1 MAARGT
7 MWAGAA
13 AAVAIAGLVWL
24 AYPAAPVAGRGP
36 ATAPRGG
43 QAPSAELDTRETHVA
58 SRSARFIEVAVT
70 ACKRRAGAGV
80 EVIAER
86 GGYTYT
92 ARAGADG
99 LARLDVEGAGDVT
112 VRARIG
118 AYRTAAWPVDGSSAA
133 IEACP
138 GARIHGV
145 VRDGHGVP
153 EAMRTVRLVDAAG
166 EIVDEVETDDDGAY
180 EVADGMLDGVSLV
193 VVSDGIDD
201 EATRGFR
208 ALSPRED
215 RELDLIV
222 GEVRTVVGWVLDM
235 NGDPQPGVVVTAT
248 AEAFESRWTAFTD
261 QGGGFVFEGV
271 PAASLQVT
279 ADGGELG
286 QAAARV
292 AESEAERR
300 EVSLVLEPTAH
311 ITVLAPE
318 VAGTVEIRCWDDR
331 FHGPDALTE
340 ASETAA
346 YLEPDFV
353 HDEDIVWGDDPD
365 GLGDTDGVESSFPEP
380 DHLMNVLEDALRAYD
395 STDPEGSLVHMI
407 QTMLAEIPEMQDGLT
422 QENGPFP
429 EDPAAQEAFLREM
442 VAEEMRNNPEQFE
455 MFGRMAAEIQSG
467 KSLMEASQTA
477 YGGWD
482 EKIEMDEEAFQ
493 ADPAE
498 AQAGTDNWDRAEV
511 YREPQALEAVAA
523 DDVGVEAWN
532 PDDESVLGAVGE
544 AGQEVSYDFEAIGEA
559 SEDQMGFVMGD
570 EGDGIQIGGIIDGM
584 GMAAPLPRRA
594 RAARG
599 PIGEQIAVRASFHYD
614 VVLITPEGDEIYVG
628 QVFVN
633 PGDDVIIPFGGDEVA
648 AITGRVVD
656 VRGEPVAGIEV
667 SAWTS
672 REGEVMASSAA
683 DGSFRLEA
691 KPGEPTPAMFS
702 FIDPAGRYEATSRRN
717 VTLVSGGGRDLGTV
731 VVRAAEEEP
740 PGQMYEP
747 YGGIGG
753 LVSLDELGVRLDD
766 VEQESPLAL
775 SGVESGDTIVTIDD
789 VPAAELP
796 MNELLLRLRGEAG
809 TTVNLRVRTAAGELY
824 DVGVLRDT
832 IQPRSAWEP
841 VNVDP
846 EGPYID
852 FQFQ

>member
-24 AYPAAPVAGRGP
+24 AYPAAPVAGRSP
-36 ATAPRGG
+36 ATAQRGG
-43 QAPSAELDTRETHVA
+43 QAPSAELDTRVAHVA

-99 LARLDVEGAGDVT
+99 LARVDVEGAGDVT

-118 AYRTAAWPVDGSSAA
+118 AYRTASWPVDGSSAA

-138 GARIHGV
+138 GARIHGI
-145 VRDGHGVP
+145 VRDGHGLP
-153 EAMRTVRLVDAAG
+153 EPVRTVRLVDAAG

-193 VVSDGIDD
+193 VVSDGIDE

-208 ALSPRED
+208 ALAPRED

-248 AEAFESRWTAFTD
+248 AEAFESRWMAFTD

-271 PAASLQVT
+271 PTASLQVT

-286 QAAARV
+286 QAAARI

-318 VAGTVEIRCWDDR
+318 VAGTVEIRCWDGR
-331 FHGPDALTE
+331 FHGPDQL
-340 ASETAA
+340 SEP
-346 YLEPDFV
+346 YDELIGQPDFV

-482 EKIEMDEEAFQ
+482 EKIEMDEDAFQ

-498 AQAGTDNWDRAEV
+498 AQAGTDSWDRAEV
-511 YREPQALEAVAA
+511 YREPQKVEAVAV
-523 DDVGVEAWN
+523 DEVGVEAWN
-532 PDDESVLGAVGE
+532 TDDEFVPGAVGE
-544 AGQEVSYDFEAIGEA
+544 AGDGVSIDLDSVGEA
-559 SEDQMGFVMGD
+559 SEDQMDFVIGD
-570 EGDGIQIGGIIDGM
+570 DFDGIDVDGLAGGFDLH
-584 GMAAPLPRRA
+584 APLPRRA
-594 RAARG
+594 RAATG
-599 PIGEQIAVRASFHYD
+599 PIGAQIAVRASFQYD
-614 VVLITPEGDEIYVG
+614 VVLITPEGEETYVG
-628 QVFVN
+628 RVFVN
-633 PGDDVIIPFGGDEVA
+633 PGDDVIIPFGGQDA
-648 AITGRVVD
+648 MTITGRVVD

-667 SAWTS
+667 NAWTNP
-672 REGEVMASSAA
+672 EGEVKASSAS
-683 DGSFRLEA
+683 DGTFRLEA
-691 KPGEPTPAMFS
+691 KPGEAVPTMFS
-702 FIDPAGRYEATSRRN
+702 FIDPAGRYEPTSRRN
-717 VTLVSGGGRDLGTV
+717 VTIVSGGGRDIGTI

-832 IQPRSAWEP
+832 IQPRSSWEP
-841 VNVDP
+841 VNIDP
-846 EGPYID
+846 DMPYVD
-852 FQFQ
+852 FQFE